1 MRRKPIDP
9 YKGVGPK
16 PTSEEVL
23 RRKKQRQLLREL
35 GLLPIGWT
43 ESDYI
48 SDNTLK
54 NDRFSKLYETES
66 QFIED
71 KLKCLE
77 LITDE
82 KEVPEGLYNKVA
94 STVKEL
100 SEIYGDK
107 YSYINH
113 V

>member
-1 MRRKPIDP
+1 MKRKPIDP

-16 PTSEEVL
+16 PTPEEVL

-35 GLLPIGWT
+35 GLLPMGWT
-43 ESDYI
+43 ESAYVDRDTI
-48 SDNTLK
+48 K
-54 NDRFSKLYETES
+54 NGRFSSLYETES

-82 KEVPEGLYNKVA
+82 KEVPENLYKKVS

-100 SEIYGDK
+100 SKIYGDK
-107 YSYINH
+107 YSYLNL